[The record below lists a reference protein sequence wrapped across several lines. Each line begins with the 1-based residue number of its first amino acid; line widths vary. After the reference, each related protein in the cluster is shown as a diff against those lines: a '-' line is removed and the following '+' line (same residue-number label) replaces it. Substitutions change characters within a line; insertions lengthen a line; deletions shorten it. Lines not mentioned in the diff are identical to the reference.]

1 MRRTGYPKGRKGY
14 VVDHIVPL
22 ECGGADVPSNMQW
35 QTVQEAKIKDR
46 SERSADGSNGGEWH
60 LQWPSSKEC
69 HALKIT
75 GMTSG
80 TTRNT
85 LRVLGK
91 PSSELEQHFI
101 LKSCASVKVSIHE
114 IRGRIMRYTREPESV
129 YEITIQARE

>member
-1 MRRTGYPKGRKGY
+1 M
-14 VVDHIVPL
+14 
-22 ECGGADVPSNMQW
+22 
-35 QTVQEAKIKDR
+35 QEAKIKDR
-46 SERSADGSNGGEWH
+46 SERSADGSNGVSGTFNG
-60 LQWPSSKEC
+60 LPLKNVI
-69 HALKIT
+69 ALKIT

-91 PSSELEQHFI
+91 ASSELEQHFI

-114 IRGRIMRYTREPESV
+114 IRGRIMHYTREPEGV

>member
-22 ECGGADVPSNMQW
+22 ECGGADVPSNKQW

-46 SERSADGSNGGEWH
+46 SERSADGSNGVSGTFNG
-60 LQWPSSKEC
+60 LPLKNVI
-69 HALKIT
+69 ALKIT

-91 PSSELEQHFI
+91 ASSELEQHFI

-114 IRGRIMRYTREPESV
+114 IRGRIMHYTREPEGV